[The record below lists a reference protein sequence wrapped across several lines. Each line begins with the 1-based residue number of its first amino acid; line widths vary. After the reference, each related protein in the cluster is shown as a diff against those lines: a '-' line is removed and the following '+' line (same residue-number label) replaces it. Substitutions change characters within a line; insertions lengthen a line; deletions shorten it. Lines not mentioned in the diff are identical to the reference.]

1 MPAGRRKGR
10 GLKSATMNAQ
20 YAVIFD
26 VDGVLIDSYRPHL
39 QSWQALGVEI
49 GRPITEPMFHRT
61 FGRTSREALEEF
73 FGRDL
78 TPDRIRQLDERKEEL
93 YRLIIREDFP
103 QMPGADPLIDR
114 LLQAQVKI
122 AAGSSGPRL
131 NVELVLE
138 LLGRRERFDA
148 VITGDDVTRG
158 KPDPQVFLLAARRL
172 GMAPDRC
179 LVVEDALPGLAA
191 AKAAGMK
198 AIAITGTAG
207 RDELA
212 LASDHV
218 IDHLDEITPQIVRR
232 ILG

>member
-1 MPAGRRKGR
+1 
-10 GLKSATMNAQ
+10 MNAQ

-26 VDGVLIDSYRPHL
+26 VDGVLIDSYHPHL
-39 QSWQALGVEI
+39 LSWQALGREI
-49 GRPITEPMFHRT
+49 GTPITEAMFHRT

-78 TPDRIRQLDERKEEL
+78 PPDRIRRLDERKEEL
-93 YRLIIREDFP
+93 YRLIIRDDFP
-103 QMPGADPLIDR
+103 PMPGAARLIDD
-114 LLQAQVKI
+114 LHQAGVKI

-138 LLGRRERFDA
+138 LLERRERFDA
-148 VITGDDVTRG
+148 VVTGDDVTRG

-191 AKAAGMK
+191 ARAAGMK
-198 AIAITGTAG
+198 AVAITGTAQV
-207 RDELA
+207 DELA
-212 LASDHV
+212 AASDQV
-218 IDHLDEITPQIVRR
+218 IDRLEEITPETLRR
-232 ILG
+232 ILR